1 MKKLPFVSVIVPT
14 LNEEKYIENCLK
26 ALRAQDYEG
35 KYEIIVADGLSE
47 DKTVEKAKKYADKV
61 VSVKKKG
68 IGAGR
73 NAGAKEAKGEIFVF
87 VDADTIAPFNLLTEL
102 VKCFKKGVVG
112 ATCPILPLS
121 DNMSEF
127 VFYWFYDKFMRSSL
141 KEKPKVAGIC
151 CAYKR
156 DAFEKVKGFDEKL
169 KVCEDFDLSERISKF
184 GKIVCTDSTFILA
197 SPRRIRKWGKTKAA
211 MKYIKFYLNYLLDN
225 KLAEKIEYELVR

>member
-26 ALRAQDYEG
+26 ALRAQEYKG
-35 KYEIIVADGLSE
+35 KYEIIVADGLST
-47 DKTVEKAKKYADKV
+47 DRTVEIAKKYSDKV
-61 VSVKKKG
+61 VLVKKRG

-73 NAGAKEAKGEIFVF
+73 NAGAKEAKGEILVF
-87 VDADTIAPFNLLTEL
+87 VDADTIAPFNLLSQL
-102 VKCFKKGVVG
+102 VKNFKKGVVG
-112 ATCPILPLS
+112 ATCPVLPLS

-127 VFYWFYDKFMRSSL
+127 VFYWFYDKFMRASL

-151 CAYKR
+151 CAYRR
-156 DAFEKVKGFDEKL
+156 DVFENVGGFNEKL

-184 GKIVCTDSTFILA
+184 GKIICVDSTFILA

-211 MKYIKFYLNYLLDN
+211 MKYITFYLSYLLNN
-225 KLAEKIEYELVR
+225 KLAEKVKYEPVR